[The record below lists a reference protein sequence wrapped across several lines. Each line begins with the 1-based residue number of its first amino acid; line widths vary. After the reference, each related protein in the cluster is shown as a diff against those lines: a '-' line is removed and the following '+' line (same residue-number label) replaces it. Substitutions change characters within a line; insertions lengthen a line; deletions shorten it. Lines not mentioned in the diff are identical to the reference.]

1 MDLDEIKEHL
11 DRLFAARDRT
21 SSRQQAAG
29 LRDALV
35 EFKIGIGQMR
45 DALAKSEADLEVA
58 RKDAADYER
67 RGQLAAGI
75 GDAET
80 TRVAEEYTAKMRE
93 RVDLLDRKVI
103 VQRDELG
110 MAERDY
116 DATMK
121 QFQATS
127 RGIPIDAGS
136 ATGPAADATG
146 DPGSGPSAVETA
158 MLEQRAREA
167 TVEAQLAQLK
177 KKLGESK

>member
-11 DRLFAARDRT
+11 DRLFATRDRT
-21 SSRQQAAG
+21 SSRQQTSG
-29 LRDALV
+29 LREALV
-35 EFKIGIGQMR
+35 DFKIGIGQLR
-45 DALAKSEADLEVA
+45 EALAKSEQELDAA

-80 TRVAEEYTAKMRE
+80 TRVAEEYTAKARE
-93 RVDLLDRKVI
+93 RVDLLERKVL

-110 MAERDY
+110 LAERDY

-121 QFQATS
+121 QFQSAS
-127 RGIPIDAGS
+127 RGIPLDS
-136 ATGPAADATG
+136 APA
-146 DPGSGPSAVETA
+146 PGTTSDLHGGPSALETA
-158 MLEQRAREA
+158 LLEQRAKEA